1 VALAGTRSPGHA
13 SPWSFQ
19 ELEAAVTGRFRLH
32 HALLAGALLLACSQD
47 TPVETRGGDGGEN
60 GTGGAN
66 PTLNPATFKASVN
79 PAPPPGYSIV
89 GEVPYAWQ
97 AYVYLDSAWVA
108 VGRPWLT
115 EGPAATLV
123 IDCNDP
129 AIQEACTIHRSAMIQ
144 VTIRTVSPGPALLCA
159 YKSGFRFYDDFLLNT
174 PVGTLSLAPV
184 AASSQDSLN
193 QGICYP

>member
-1 VALAGTRSPGHA
+1 MLRRY
-13 SPWSFQ
+13 W
-19 ELEAAVTGRFRLH
+19 LH
-32 HALLAGALLLACSQD
+32 HALFASTLLLACSQD
-47 TPVETRGGDGGEN
+47 TPVETRGGDGGEG

-66 PTLNPATFKASVN
+66 PTLSPATFKASVN
-79 PAPPPGYSIV
+79 PGSPPGYSIE

-108 VGRPWLT
+108 VGRPWST

-129 AIQEACTIHRSAMIQ
+129 AIQDACTIHRSAMIQ
-144 VTIRTVSPGPALLCA
+144 VTIRNVSPGPALLCA

-174 PVGTLSLAPV
+174 PVGILSLAPV
-184 AASSQDSLN
+184 AASSQAPQN